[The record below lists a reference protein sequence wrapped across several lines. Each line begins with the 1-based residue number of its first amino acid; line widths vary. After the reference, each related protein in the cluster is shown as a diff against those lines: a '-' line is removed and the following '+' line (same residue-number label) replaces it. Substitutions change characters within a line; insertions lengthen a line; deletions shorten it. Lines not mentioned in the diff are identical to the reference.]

1 MNLQQTAFA
10 IYELMKSF
18 SILKITNCMTRLR
31 LQLNTEDIANLPL
44 KELKNIP
51 NVLGVNL
58 NDNELQ
64 IILGPGKVNEV
75 TSEFK
80 KLYANKNLE
89 TNAQNTNQDTNNNQQ
104 QFGNAEELHQQIR
117 KKNASGL
124 ITGLLN
130 IAFKIDP
137 TLTNYPAIQVLQIAG
152 NAVFFGLNIF
162 VGINTAKEFHA
173 SPMLGGTMAA
183 IITHPMLNNI
193 SLFNIDLLAGRG
205 GIVAVLLVVA
215 FSSWLENKLHK
226 IVPKILDLFLTPLL
240 VILIATFPALFILQP
255 IGGIIAETI
264 GVIVVSSS
272 QRNGKENW
280 QKIYL

>member
-31 LQLNTEDIANLPL
+31 LQLKTEDIANLPL

-75 TSEFK
+75 TAEFK

-89 TNAQNTNQDTNNNQQ
+89 TNAQNTNQDTNNEQK

-117 KKNASGL
+117 KKNA
-124 ITGLLN
+124 TP
-130 IAFKIDP
+130 FK
-137 TLTNYPAIQVLQIAG
+137 L
-152 NAVFFGLNIF
+152 FFIKTIS
-162 VGINTAKEFHA
+162 VGISIFHK
-173 SPMLGGTMAA
+173 SS
-183 IITHPMLNNI
+183 IVSKI
-193 SLFNIDLLAGRG
+193 SL
-205 GIVAVLLVVA
+205 
-215 FSSWLENKLHK
+215 SSN
-226 IVPKILDLFLTPLL
+226 TY
-240 VILIATFPALFILQP
+240 FP
-255 IGGIIAETI
+255 
-264 GVIVVSSS
+264 S
-272 QRNGKENW
+272 
-280 QKIYL
+280 

>member
-80 KLYANKNLE
+80 NYMQIKILKLMLKIQIKIQI
-89 TNAQNTNQDTNNNQQ
+89 TINNNLAMPKN
-104 QFGNAEELHQQIR
+104 FINKSAKKMLH
-117 KKNASGL
+117 
-124 ITGLLN
+124 LLN
-130 IAFKIDP
+130 
-137 TLTNYPAIQVLQIAG
+137 Y
-152 NAVFFGLNIF
+152 
-162 VGINTAKEFHA
+162 
-173 SPMLGGTMAA
+173 
-183 IITHPMLNNI
+183 
-193 SLFNIDLLAGRG
+193 
-205 GIVAVLLVVA
+205 
-215 FSSWLENKLHK
+215 
-226 IVPKILDLFLTPLL
+226 
-240 VILIATFPALFILQP
+240 
-255 IGGIIAETI
+255 
-264 GVIVVSSS
+264 
-272 QRNGKENW
+272 
-280 QKIYL
+280 Y

>member
-89 TNAQNTNQDTNNNQQ
+89 TNAQIQIKIQITIKNN
-104 QFGNAEELHQQIR
+104 FGNAEELHQQIR
-117 KKNASGL
+117 KK
-124 ITGLLN
+124 
-130 IAFKIDP
+130 KC
-137 TLTNYPAIQVLQIAG
+137 Y
-152 NAVFFGLNIF
+152 
-162 VGINTAKEFHA
+162 
-173 SPMLGGTMAA
+173 
-183 IITHPMLNNI
+183 
-193 SLFNIDLLAGRG
+193 
-205 GIVAVLLVVA
+205 
-215 FSSWLENKLHK
+215 
-226 IVPKILDLFLTPLL
+226 
-240 VILIATFPALFILQP
+240 TF
-255 IGGIIAETI
+255 
-264 GVIVVSSS
+264 
-272 QRNGKENW
+272 
-280 QKIYL
+280 

>member
-89 TNAQNTNQDTNNNQQ
+89 TNAQNIKNNLAMPKN
-104 QFGNAEELHQQIR
+104 FINKSAKKMLH
-117 KKNASGL
+117 
-124 ITGLLN
+124 LLN
-130 IAFKIDP
+130 
-137 TLTNYPAIQVLQIAG
+137 Y
-152 NAVFFGLNIF
+152 
-162 VGINTAKEFHA
+162 
-173 SPMLGGTMAA
+173 
-183 IITHPMLNNI
+183 
-193 SLFNIDLLAGRG
+193 
-205 GIVAVLLVVA
+205 
-215 FSSWLENKLHK
+215 
-226 IVPKILDLFLTPLL
+226 
-240 VILIATFPALFILQP
+240 
-255 IGGIIAETI
+255 
-264 GVIVVSSS
+264 
-272 QRNGKENW
+272 
-280 QKIYL
+280 Y

>member
-18 SILKITNCMTRLR
+18 SILKINNCMTRLR

-75 TSEFK
+75 TTEFK

-89 TNAQNTNQDTNNNQQ
+89 TNAQNTNQDTNNNQK

-117 KKNASGL
+117 KKML
-124 ITGLLN
+124 HLLN
-130 IAFKIDP
+130 
-137 TLTNYPAIQVLQIAG
+137 Y
-152 NAVFFGLNIF
+152 
-162 VGINTAKEFHA
+162 
-173 SPMLGGTMAA
+173 
-183 IITHPMLNNI
+183 
-193 SLFNIDLLAGRG
+193 
-205 GIVAVLLVVA
+205 
-215 FSSWLENKLHK
+215 
-226 IVPKILDLFLTPLL
+226 
-240 VILIATFPALFILQP
+240 
-255 IGGIIAETI
+255 
-264 GVIVVSSS
+264 
-272 QRNGKENW
+272 
-280 QKIYL
+280 Y

>member
-89 TNAQNTNQDTNNNQQ
+89 TNAQNTNQDTNNNQNNLAMPKN
-104 QFGNAEELHQQIR
+104 FINKSAKKMLH
-117 KKNASGL
+117 
-124 ITGLLN
+124 LLN
-130 IAFKIDP
+130 
-137 TLTNYPAIQVLQIAG
+137 Y
-152 NAVFFGLNIF
+152 
-162 VGINTAKEFHA
+162 
-173 SPMLGGTMAA
+173 
-183 IITHPMLNNI
+183 
-193 SLFNIDLLAGRG
+193 
-205 GIVAVLLVVA
+205 
-215 FSSWLENKLHK
+215 
-226 IVPKILDLFLTPLL
+226 
-240 VILIATFPALFILQP
+240 
-255 IGGIIAETI
+255 
-264 GVIVVSSS
+264 
-272 QRNGKENW
+272 
-280 QKIYL
+280 Y

>member
-89 TNAQNTNQDTNNNQQ
+89 TNTQNTNQDTNNNQK

-117 KKNASGL
+117 KKNATPFKLLLKRISNIFMPLIPAFIACGL

-130 IAFKIDP
+130 STCKLDTFLIINRCLELNTKLANF
-137 TLTNYPAIQVLQIAG
+137 T
-152 NAVFFGLNIF
+152 LNIK
-162 VGINTAKEFHA
+162 T
-173 SPMLGGTMAA
+173 
-183 IITHPMLNNI
+183 
-193 SLFNIDLLAGRG
+193 
-205 GIVAVLLVVA
+205 
-215 FSSWLENKLHK
+215 
-226 IVPKILDLFLTPLL
+226 
-240 VILIATFPALFILQP
+240 VIAP
-255 IGGIIAETI
+255 
-264 GVIVVSSS
+264 S
-272 QRNGKENW
+272 
-280 QKIYL
+280 

>member
-31 LQLNTEDIANLPL
+31 LQLKTEDIANLPL

-75 TSEFK
+75 TAEFK

-89 TNAQNTNQDTNNNQQ
+89 TNAQNTNQDTNNNQK

-117 KKNASGL
+117 KKNA
-124 ITGLLN
+124 TPFKLLL
-130 IAFKIDP
+130 KRDRKS
-137 TLTNYPAIQVLQIAG
+137 TR
-152 NAVFFGLNIF
+152 LNSS
-162 VGINTAKEFHA
+162 HA
-173 SPMLGGTMAA
+173 T
-183 IITHPMLNNI
+183 
-193 SLFNIDLLAGRG
+193 
-205 GIVAVLLVVA
+205 
-215 FSSWLENKLHK
+215 
-226 IVPKILDLFLTPLL
+226 
-240 VILIATFPALFILQP
+240 
-255 IGGIIAETI
+255 
-264 GVIVVSSS
+264 
-272 QRNGKENW
+272 
-280 QKIYL
+280 

>member
-75 TSEFK
+75 TAEFK

-89 TNAQNTNQDTNNNQQ
+89 TNAQNTNQDTNNNQK

-117 KKNASGL
+117 KKNATPFKLLLKRISNIFMPLIPAFIACGL

-162 VGINTAKEFHA
+162 VGINTAKEVPDWPSKLNGRIKTQGSLYGGSHVGDLPRQFRRL
-173 SPMLGGTMAA
+173 PGERGNLVLGLRLG
-183 IITHPMLNNI
+183 
-193 SLFNIDLLAGRG
+193 
-205 GIVAVLLVVA
+205 A
-215 FSSWLENKLHK
+215 F
-226 IVPKILDLFLTPLL
+226 
-240 VILIATFPALFILQP
+240 
-255 IGGIIAETI
+255 
-264 GVIVVSSS
+264 
-272 QRNGKENW
+272 
-280 QKIYL
+280 

>member
-80 KLYANKNLE
+80 KLYANK
-89 TNAQNTNQDTNNNQQ
+89 
-104 QFGNAEELHQQIR
+104 
-117 KKNASGL
+117 KS
-124 ITGLLN
+124 
-130 IAFKIDP
+130 
-137 TLTNYPAIQVLQIAG
+137 
-152 NAVFFGLNIF
+152 
-162 VGINTAKEFHA
+162 
-173 SPMLGGTMAA
+173 
-183 IITHPMLNNI
+183 
-193 SLFNIDLLAGRG
+193 
-205 GIVAVLLVVA
+205 
-215 FSSWLENKLHK
+215 
-226 IVPKILDLFLTPLL
+226 
-240 VILIATFPALFILQP
+240 
-255 IGGIIAETI
+255 
-264 GVIVVSSS
+264 
-272 QRNGKENW
+272 
-280 QKIYL
+280 